1 MLFIQSFKIKK
12 LKLNG
17 PATNMT
23 KRDLFFESGYMS
35 EKLLLLHRF
44 KKLDLIYHFVEEKS
58 KSFKYWKGSV
68 DTP

>member
-1 MLFIQSFKIKK
+1 MLFMQSLKIKK

-17 PATNMT
+17 PTNMT

-35 EKLLLLHRF
+35 EKMLLLHRF